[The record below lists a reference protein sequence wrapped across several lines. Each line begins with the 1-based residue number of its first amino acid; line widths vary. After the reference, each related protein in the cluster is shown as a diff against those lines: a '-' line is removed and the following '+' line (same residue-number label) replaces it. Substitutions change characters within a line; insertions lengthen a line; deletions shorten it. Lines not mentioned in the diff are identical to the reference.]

1 MGKEDDYVAVLL
13 EDIRDQNKAVL
24 ESVVQIQDT
33 VKTLAT
39 KEDLKAI
46 ETKVDTIQKAVADTN
61 QDIISLDTRV
71 ATLEHSV

>member
-1 MGKEDDYVAVLL
+1 MSKEDDYVAVLL

-39 KEDLKAI
+39 KEGLSAI
-46 ETKVDTIQKAVADTN
+46 EAKVDTIQKAVADTN
-61 QDIISLDTRV
+61 KDFISLDNRV
-71 ATLEHSV
+71 TNLEQSA

>member
-1 MGKEDDYVAVLL
+1 MSKEDDYVAVLL

-24 ESVVQIQDT
+24 ESVVHIQDT

-39 KEDLKAI
+39 KEGLSAI

-61 QDIISLDTRV
+61 KDFISLDNRV
-71 ATLEHSV
+71 TNLEQSA

>member
-1 MGKEDDYVAVLL
+1 MSKEDDYVAVLL

-33 VKTLAT
+33 VKTLAA

-61 QDIISLDTRV
+61 KDFINLDNRV
-71 ATLEHSV
+71 TNLEQSA

>member
-1 MGKEDDYVAVLL
+1 MTTLLYL

-39 KEDLKAI
+39 KEGLSAI
-46 ETKVDTIQKAVADTN
+46 EAKVDTIQKAVADTN
-61 QDIISLDTRV
+61 KDFISLDNRV
-71 ATLEHSV
+71 TNLEQSA

>member
-1 MGKEDDYVAVLL
+1 MSKEDDYVAVLL

-24 ESVVQIQDT
+24 ESVVRIQDT
-33 VKTLAT
+33 VKTLAA

-61 QDIISLDTRV
+61 KYFINLDNRV
-71 ATLEHSV
+71 TNLEQSA